1 MPGFVVSH
9 EQFSG
14 PLDLLLQLIENAKLQ
29 ITEISLAR
37 VTEDFFAY
45 LETHD
50 EMPAYELADFLVVA
64 SRLLLLKSRAILPSA
79 LYPAE
84 EEVGDL
90 AGQLRMYKRFVEAS
104 KQLETMLAQGQVSYG
119 REQVVIQRA
128 AGFYPPPS
136 MSADLLR
143 HAFTVVIDR
152 LKPLAKL
159 PEAAIK
165 RVISVRERIDHLR
178 EWIRSG
184 SGGGSFHS
192 FISKATDK
200 HDIIVTFIA
209 MLEMAKQ
216 REVELDQDDVFGDII
231 VRTRGA

>member
-14 PLDLLLQLIENAKLQ
+14 PLDLLLQLIEQAKLE
-29 ITEISLAR
+29 ITDISLSR

-45 LETHD
+45 LETHE
-50 EMPAYELADFLVVA
+50 EMPVHELADFLVVA

-104 KQLETMLAQGQVSYG
+104 KQLESMLAQGQVSYG

-143 HAFTVVIDR
+143 RAFASVIEK

-159 PEAAIK
+159 PETAIK
-165 RVISVRERIDHLR
+165 RVITVRERIDHIR
-178 EWIRSG
+178 EWIGKTRE
-184 SGGGSFHS
+184 GSFHG
-192 FISKATDK
+192 FISTAADK

-216 REVELDQDDVFGDII
+216 REVELAQDDVFGDII
-231 VRTRGA
+231 VRSRVA

>member
-14 PLDLLLQLIENAKLQ
+14 PLDLLLQLIEQTKLE
-29 ITEISLAR
+29 ITDISLSR

-45 LETHD
+45 VETHE
-50 EMPAYELADFLVVA
+50 EMPVYELADFLVVA
-64 SRLLLLKSRAILPSA
+64 SRLLLLKSRAILPST

-84 EEVGDL
+84 EDRGDL

-104 KQLETMLAQGQVSYG
+104 KQLESLLAQGQVSYG
-119 REQVVIQRA
+119 REQIVVQRA
-128 AGFYPPPS
+128 AGFYPPPNLS
-136 MSADLLR
+136 SERLR
-143 HAFTVVIDR
+143 NAFVTVIEK

-159 PEAAIK
+159 PETAIK

-178 EWIRSG
+178 TWIEKTRE
-184 SGGGSFHS
+184 GSFHG
-192 FISKATDK
+192 FISTAIDK

-216 REVELDQDDVFGDII
+216 REIELAQDDAFGDII
-231 VRTRGA
+231 VRSRLE